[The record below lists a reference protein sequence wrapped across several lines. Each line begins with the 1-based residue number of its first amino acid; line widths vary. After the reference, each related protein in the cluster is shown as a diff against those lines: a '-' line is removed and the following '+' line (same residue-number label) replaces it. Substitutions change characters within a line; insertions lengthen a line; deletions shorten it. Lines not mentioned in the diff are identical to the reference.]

1 MPPIGGKTKPKV
13 RDGRQSQSRNT
24 TPGSIVSVPINANP
38 PTAIHSDTPMTGLTE
53 PVSIN
58 YEDILGRHSG
68 GGIPD
73 PRHLE
78 HMARDLTNID
88 HQADLKGELFDT
100 TLREIVR
107 LQKDRIDEERERER
121 MRRDAEE
128 KDNLKRVVE
137 DEDEARVKRVAK
149 PKKLKK
155 ERSDLKEERPLTH
168 GAHSLARQDGLD
180 IPAKGRSKVHVKK
193 AQVLHAPLQLQ
204 FHASFQTLQVCFR
217 DLYCFF
223 MSVFSCVQME
233 RFRSRIPSNLGG
245 LASTAW
251 RAII

>member
-1 MPPIGGKTKPKV
+1 MPPIGAKTKPKV

-24 TPGSIVSVPINANP
+24 TPGSIVSVPISVGPSNAM
-38 PTAIHSDTPMTGLTE
+38 HSDTPMTGLTE
-53 PVSIN
+53 LISIN

-88 HQADLKGELFDT
+88 HHADVKGELFDT
-100 TLREIVR
+100 TLREISKF
-107 LQKDRIDEERERER
+107 QKERMDEERERER
-121 MRRDAEE
+121 MKRDAEE

-137 DEDEARVKRVAK
+137 DEDDARVKRLAK

-168 GAHSLARQDGLD
+168 GAHGLARQDGLD
-180 IPAKGRSKVHVKK
+180 IPAKGTFTHE
-193 AQVLHAPLQLQ
+193 L
-204 FHASFQTLQVCFR
+204 
-217 DLYCFF
+217 
-223 MSVFSCVQME
+223 
-233 RFRSRIPSNLGG
+233 
-245 LASTAW
+245 
-251 RAII
+251 

>member
-1 MPPIGGKTKPKV
+1 MPPIGGKTKAKV

-24 TPGSIVSVPINANP
+24 TPGSIVSVPISVGP
-38 PTAIHSDTPMTGLTE
+38 PTAIHPDTPMAGLTE

-68 GGIPD
+68 AGIPD
-73 PRHLE
+73 PKHLE

-107 LQKDRIDEERERER
+107 LRKNRIDEERERER

-128 KDNLKRVVE
+128 KDALKRVVE
-137 DEDEARVKRVAK
+137 DEDEARVKKMAK
-149 PKKLKK
+149 TKKLKK

-180 IPAKGRSKVHVKK
+180 IPAKGMPEVDSSKGKLPMQYHGCGLMFLFKHFSFDFCELWSFFLYVFCVFRSKQREFLPGVPRLV
-193 AQVLHAPLQLQ
+193 
-204 FHASFQTLQVCFR
+204 
-217 DLYCFF
+217 
-223 MSVFSCVQME
+223 
-233 RFRSRIPSNLGG
+233 LGG
-245 LASTAW
+245 LAP
-251 RAII
+251 II

>member
-24 TPGSIVSVPINANP
+24 TPGSIVGVPISVGPPNAM
-38 PTAIHSDTPMTGLTE
+38 HSDTPMAGIME

-68 GGIPD
+68 AGIPD

-78 HMARDLTNID
+78 HMAKDLTNID
-88 HQADLKGELFDT
+88 HQADLKGEIFDT
-100 TLREIVR
+100 TLREISR
-107 LQKDRIDEERERER
+107 LQRDRMDEERERER
-121 MRRDAEE
+121 MKRDAEE

-137 DEDEARVKRVAK
+137 DEEDARVKKAAK

-168 GAHSLARQDGLD
+168 GAHGLARQDGLD
-180 IPAKGRSKVHVKK
+180 MSAKGMHTVQIQEARV
-193 AQVLHAPLQLQ
+193 AHA
-204 FHASFQTLQVCFR
+204 
-217 DLYCFF
+217 
-223 MSVFSCVQME
+223 
-233 RFRSRIPSNLGG
+233 
-245 LASTAW
+245 
-251 RAII
+251 

>member
-24 TPGSIVSVPINANP
+24 TPGSIVSVPISVGP
-38 PTAIHSDTPMTGLTE
+38 PTAIHADTPMAGLAE

-73 PRHLE
+73 SGHVE
-78 HMARDLTNID
+78 HMAKDLTDID

-107 LQKDRIDEERERER
+107 LQKARIDEERERER

-128 KDNLKRVVE
+128 KDALKKAVE
-137 DEDEARVKRVAK
+137 DEDDARVKRMAK

-180 IPAKGRSKVHVKK
+180 IPAKGMHEFISGKHKFPLHYRRCGLMFPFKCSSFDFCELRGCFMYGFFG
-193 AQVLHAPLQLQ
+193 AQA
-204 FHASFQTLQVCFR
+204 
-217 DLYCFF
+217 
-223 MSVFSCVQME
+223 
-233 RFRSRIPSNLGG
+233 
-245 LASTAW
+245 
-251 RAII
+251 